1 MGMLSFVYYVFCID
15 IVRLKEIIGLRL
27 KLIIYIEIWINVDE
41 EYDKIES

>member
-1 MGMLSFVYYVFCID
+1 MGILSFGYYVCCID

-27 KLIIYIEIWINVDE
+27 KLIMYIEILINVDE